1 MPAGRFNVK
10 LSRGGL
16 VDVEYTAQYLQI
28 QHGRDHPPLRTPR
41 TQVALLALAELG
53 ILTAAEHEAL
63 REGYVFWRR
72 TADALRM
79 VRGQA
84 SDLLLP
90 DEGSEELRLLARR
103 LGYRGRD
110 WAEAAG
116 ALDAD
121 IDRNRLAV
129 QSVFDRRFRAQAPPG
144 RS

>member
-1 MPAGRFNVK
+1 
-10 LSRGGL
+10 

-28 QHGRDHPPLRTPR
+28 QHGHDHRELRTPR
-41 TQVALLALAELG
+41 TLTALQALSELG
-53 ILTAAEHEAL
+53 FLSAAEHAAL

-103 LGYRGRD
+103 LGYAGRD

-116 ALDAD
+116 KLDAD

-129 QSVFDRRFRAQAPPG
+129 QAVFDRRFRAQASPTLP
-144 RS
+144 